1 MSTTESPQ
9 LASAC
14 TVESIVIATRESPLA
29 LWQAN
34 HIKDALMAAH
44 PKCQVSLLG
53 MTTKGDKILDK
64 SLSKVGGKGLFVKE
78 LELALMDGRADIA
91 VHSGKDVPMRVPEG
105 MALQIVDQR
114 ADPRDALVLSS
125 SAEAKSGAKLLASL
139 DDLSNI
145 LPQGAV
151 VGTSSLRR
159 QCQIKAI
166 RPDIV
171 IKDLRGNLNTRL
183 RKLDEGEFDAIVLA
197 VAGLERL
204 GFKDRIS
211 ATFSPDLLLPAVAQ
225 GALAIE
231 YASDRA
237 AVMDILLQPLKNQE
251 SILCVAAERAFN
263 LRLEGSCQTPL
274 AGHVRLKSEGGRFVL
289 EMRALVGASDGA
301 EILRSAQEMS
311 VEAASLST
319 DTLDAEILEGAE
331 QLGLSVAEN
340 LLAMGADRLLAIAQY

>member
-1 MSTTESPQ
+1 MSITESSQ
-9 LASAC
+9 LASASIP
-14 TVESIVIATRESPLA
+14 ESIVIATRESPLA

-53 MTTKGDKILDK
+53 MTTKGDKILNK

-91 VHSGKDVPMRVPEG
+91 VHSGKDVPMRVPAG

-114 ADPRDALVLSS
+114 ADPRDALVLRAD
-125 SAEAKSGAKLLASL
+125 AETKSGVELLASL

-145 LPQGAV
+145 LPKGSV

-197 VAGLERL
+197 AAGLERL

-211 ATFSPDLLLPAVAQ
+211 ARFSPSLLLPAVAQ

-231 YASDRA
+231 YASDRTS
-237 AVMDILLQPLKNQE
+237 VMDALLQPLKNQE
-251 SILCVAAERAFN
+251 NILCVAAERAFN

-274 AGHVRLKSEGGRFVL
+274 AGHVRLSSNGSGLAL
-289 EMRALVGASDGA
+289 EMQALVGSSDGA
-301 EILRSAQEMS
+301 EILKSEQETIIEASRLSAN
-311 VEAASLST
+311 
-319 DTLDAEILEGAE
+319 TLDAEIIESAE

-340 LLAMGADRLLAIAQY
+340 LLAMGADRLLAIAQH